1 VRSGRLV
8 AGVALICAGVFSC
21 AEEVEPWR
29 GAVDS
34 FLDAVEAGD
43 SDGASAFCDGDP
55 VGLAPYLEPGARPEI
70 VGEPRGDGGRVEL
83 TVRTPG
89 RPGLVLVL
97 AETDGDG
104 WLVDVADSQETTL
117 ASALNAAFGGG

>member
-1 VRSGRLV
+1 VRSGRF
-8 AGVALICAGVFSC
+8 AGVALFVIGAFSC

-29 GAVDS
+29 GTFRG

-43 SDGASAFCDGDP
+43 FSRASAFWDGDP
-55 VGLAPYLEPGARPEI
+55 AGLAPYLEPGTRPEI
-70 VGEPRGDGGRVEL
+70 VGEPAGAPDRVEL

-97 AETDGDG
+97 AERDGD
-104 WLVDVADSQETTL
+104 WYVAVEESLESSR
-117 ASALNAAFGGG
+117 ASALNAAFGGE